1 MSNIFIYNFSKDN
14 KKLSDVLKKISKY
27 NITNKVELGSN
38 HKYQKNYK
46 FIKTIILIY

>member
-1 MSNIFIYNFSKDN
+1 MSNIFLSTTFSKDN

-38 HKYQKNYK
+38 HKYQKNHLFYTNN
-46 FIKTIILIY
+46 IN